1 MAVAGAAVG
10 LVELVELIA
19 DASAITAEMSA
30 NLAATEAAVSSLA
43 VAETSFVGTETAAV
57 TASTAAV
64 LEVSGGTVETAGVVA
79 ESMAATAEAS
89 ESITLAAT
97 SSSIL
102 GETTITETGLAETS
116 FTAGSELGLP
126 IATSTPF
133 AVGGGQAITPG
144 VILPFTLDV
153 TGEIT
158 GGGAVAGTTSFLAA
172 NATVLAESTSFLA
185 AGAGASV
192 GAALLSTSTIAAGTG
207 AAASAALSTS
217 ATASSSTAVV
227 SGIVASWIG
236 KGVLTAISAAGL
248 GQGVY
253 KAIQKLEQYLPG
265 SSDALLKNIES
276 GEINQKNILTWL
288 QLLDNKFNILSS
300 LRNSGTYVISD
311 EYGNLVKVGSAIF
324 KVLQSNKYRLDKTTV
339 LEALKQSNM
348 SKNLNTDII
357 TNMWQAMTTY

>member
-10 LVELVELIA
+10 IAELVELIA

-30 NLAATEAAVSSLA
+30 NLAATEAAVISLA
-43 VAETSFVGTETAAV
+43 MAETSFVATDTAV
-57 TASTAAV
+57 VGSTAAV

-79 ESMAATAEAS
+79 DSIAATAEAS

-102 GETTITETGLAETS
+102 GETTLTGTGLAETS
-116 FTAGSELGLP
+116 FSTVGLP

-133 AVGGGQAITPG
+133 VVGGGQAITPG

-153 TGEIT
+153 TGVT
-158 GGGAVAGTTSFLAA
+158 GGAAVAGTTSFLEA
-172 NATVLAESTSFLA
+172 NATVLAGSTSFLA
-185 AGAGASV
+185 AGATGVTV
-192 GAALLSTSTIAAGTG
+192 GALLSTSTLAGTG
-207 AAASAALSTS
+207 AAAASAAVSTT

-227 SGIVASWIG
+227 SGIVASWVG

-276 GEINQKNILTWL
+276 GQLNENNILTWL
-288 QLLDNKFNILSS
+288 KLLDNEFNILSS

-311 EYGNLVKVGSAIF
+311 KDGNLVKVGSALF
-324 KVLQSNKYRLDKTTV
+324 KVLQSNKYRLDKSTV
-339 LEALKQSNM
+339 FEALKQSNM
-348 SKNLNTDII
+348 TKNLNSDII
-357 TNMWQAMTTY
+357 TNMWQAISTY